1 MMRRTRTEMIAMK
14 IQTRGVTWKEG
25 TNDIWIENKKSTHV
39 IKSMAN
45 TKEQTKTERNT
56 FYGLLKVPFLGWKD
70 ETIQR
75 QSLRECKEGLDVY
88 FGHRAGVPLIRFA
101 NLNARLWQSFAQVC
115 ATFRRWHHIKT
126 GKKNNKQR
134 HTNTQHAYVYCQLE
148 QFHASFFLNGLTLW
162 AINAHTQPCS
172 PDP

>member
-14 IQTRGVTWKEG
+14 IQTRGVTWKEES
-25 TNDIWIENKKSTHV
+25 NDTWIGNKLSTHV
-39 IKSMAN
+39 IKPKVN

-56 FYGLLKVPFLGWKD
+56 FCGLLKVPLLGWKD

-75 QSLRECKEGLDVY
+75 QSLCECKEGLDVY

-115 ATFRRWHHIKT
+115 ATFRRWHHIKNRKIRT
-126 GKKNNKQR
+126 VNKDTQT
-134 HTNTQHAYVYCQLE
+134 HNTHICIVIL
-148 QFHASFFLNGLTLW
+148 SSSMPPSSWT
-162 AINAHTQPCS
+162 
-172 PDP
+172 D